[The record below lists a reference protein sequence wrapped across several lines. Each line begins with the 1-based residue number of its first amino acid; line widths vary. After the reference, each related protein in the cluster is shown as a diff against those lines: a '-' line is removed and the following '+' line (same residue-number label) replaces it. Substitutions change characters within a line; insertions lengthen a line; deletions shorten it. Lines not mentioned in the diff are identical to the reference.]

1 MIDINYPAILSLLN
15 DHLAP
20 RRSESASFLIWY
32 FENYLRMDRLDA
44 TDCVCDQSGDRGVD
58 GIYLNLDANLI
69 EVYQAKLFQ
78 KANRTVGDK
87 LLREFKGTLA
97 QFDTEQSLR
106 ALIDSSGD
114 ADVARLIN
122 RLELPKHLAELEVI
136 GCFVCNSELDRNGL
150 AFLKSTPSIR
160 FIGRAELERTHVP
173 AARTI
178 PTTKP
183 ITFSVT
189 GFDVAEYIVDKQHRA
204 VIAPVKAGELVAMDG
219 IANQAVFAYNV
230 RGPLGGTQ
238 VNRDI
243 GKSIGD
249 KTKHKLF
256 PLFHN
261 GMTIVAQS
269 VDYDADFVRVSNYFV
284 VNGCQ
289 SVTALYANRHHLTD
303 DLRIL
308 TKFIQAPPAS
318 SLAEMITRFSN
329 NQNGVKARDFKSN
342 NHIQIRLQNEFR
354 SDYGNDYFFE
364 IKRGEEA
371 GGLEVISNEVAGQYL
386 MALDLKTPWA
396 THRKYQIFE
405 DLHADI
411 FGRPAVTAHRIVLCH
426 VIASRIASVQAN
438 ITNQLFARYAL
449 TRFFLMYI
457 IRLILDGDGTADRLL
472 NDPQHY
478 IASAQGRKRLATTID
493 QLLSEVVTDLN
504 AEIAQLGEDFD
515 YRGKLRDE
523 TWCKQLAHEIA
534 GTHKKLVD
542 RGRLDGFADMF
553 EQTAQ
558 QRRRRGRSG

>member
-1 MIDINYPAILSLLN
+1 MVDITYPAILNLLS
-15 DHLAP
+15 DHLAQ

-69 EVYQAKLFQ
+69 EVYQVKLFQ
-78 KANRTVGDK
+78 KAKGTVGDK
-87 LLREFKGTLA
+87 LLREFQGTLA
-97 QFDTEQSLR
+97 QFQTKATLQSLVV
-106 ALIDSSGD
+106 STGD
-114 ADVARLIN
+114 ADVARLIR
-122 RLELPKHLAELEVI
+122 RLDLFKHIAELDVV
-136 GCFVCNSELDRNGL
+136 GCFVCNSELDVNGK
-150 AFLKSTPSIR
+150 AFLKSAPAIR
-160 FIGRAELERTHVP
+160 FVGRAELERTHVP
-173 AARTI
+173 AARTT
-178 PTTKP
+178 PVTKP

-189 GFDVAEYIVDKQHRA
+189 GFDVAEYIVDREHRA

-219 IANQAVFAYNV
+219 IENQAVFAYNV
-230 RGPLGGTQ
+230 RGPLGRTQ

-249 KTKHKLF
+249 KSKHKLF

-261 GMTIVAQS
+261 GMTIVAES
-269 VDYDADFVRVSNYFV
+269 VDYDADQVRVSNYFV

-289 SVTALYANRHHLTD
+289 SVTALFDNRRHLTD

-318 SLAEMITRFSN
+318 TLAEMVTRYSN

-342 NHIQIRLQNEFR
+342 NPIQIRLQNEFQ
-354 SDYGNDYFFE
+354 SNYGRDYFFE
-364 IKRGEEA
+364 IKRGEDS
-371 GGLEVISNEVAGQYL
+371 GRLDVISNEVAGQYL
-386 MALDLKTPWA
+386 MAFDLKTPWA

-411 FGRPAVTAHRIVLCH
+411 FGRPAVTSHRIVLCH
-426 VIASRIASVQAN
+426 IIAGRIDSVQEK

-457 IRLILDGDGTADRLL
+457 LRLILDGDATAARLN
-472 NDPQHY
+472 NDPKSYVSSPQ
-478 IASAQGRKRLATTID
+478 ARKRLEATID
-493 QLLSEVVTDLN
+493 KLLSEVITDLN
-504 AEIAQLGEDFD
+504 AEIDQLGEDFD

-523 TWCKQLAHEIA
+523 TWCKQQAHEIA
-534 GTHKKLVD
+534 ATHKKLVD
-542 RGRLDGFADMF
+542 RGRLDGFDDVF
-553 EQTAQ
+553 KQTMHK
-558 QRRRRGRSG
+558 RRGRVR